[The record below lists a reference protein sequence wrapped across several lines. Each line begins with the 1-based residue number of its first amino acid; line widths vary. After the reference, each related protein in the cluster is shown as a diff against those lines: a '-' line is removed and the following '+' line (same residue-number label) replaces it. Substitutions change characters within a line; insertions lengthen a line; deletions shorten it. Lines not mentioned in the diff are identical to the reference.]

1 MKNLGL
7 TLAACSTLTG
17 CIIQD
22 GYGYEEVGY
31 IDSSWAF
38 HNVAG
43 DSLGCPAPFTHTAVT
58 ARSLSGF
65 RPIVDL
71 YDCNARF
78 APAEY
83 PLDVY
88 DMDIVV
94 SNLDS
99 RNVYATSPLF
109 RVDIIG
115 FDAGSAD
122 FIHDGGRIVFD
133 WALVDATTNMPMTCA
148 SAGVDKI
155 QITATTTEP
164 GRANPTQT
172 FDCNDTQI
180 NLTETNPVLAGDYT
194 FTVVAIDVAGAPLGD
209 AQNTTLTVVA
219 PNGYAEGGVI
229 TLPINPPTPVP

>member
-7 TLAACSTLTG
+7 TLAACTALTG

-22 GYGYEEVGY
+22 GYGYEEYGF
-31 IDSSWAF
+31 IDSSWAY

-43 DSLGCPAPFTHTAVT
+43 DSLRCPAPFDTTAVT

-65 RPIVDL
+65 RPIIDL
-71 YDCNARF
+71 YDCNQRF

-94 SNLDS
+94 SDFS
-99 RNVYATSPLF
+99 GRNIYAVSPLF
-109 RVDIIG
+109 RVDIIS
-115 FDAGSAD
+115 FDAEIGED

-133 WALVDATTNMPMTCA
+133 WALVDSMANTPLTCA

-155 QITATTTEP
+155 QVTATSTVVDRT
-164 GRANPTQT
+164 ANTQT
-172 FDCNDTQI
+172 FDCNDT
-180 NLTETNPVLAGDYT
+180 LLDLPVTDPVLAGDYT
-194 FTVVAIDVAGAPLGD
+194 FTVTALDAAGAPLGD
-209 AQNTTLTVVA
+209 AQNATLTVTA
-219 PNGYAEGGVI
+219 PNGYSVQS
-229 TLPINPPTPVP
+229 P